1 MYRDSNLSDLVK
13 VKKSTNGYVVSNS
26 VDEEIVSNAK
36 GEFVIQGLDQGT
48 YYLKEIKAPD
58 GYTLLK
64 EAIEI
69 QITPTFVA
77 NRNNYTSNGEGLI
90 SLSATSFN
98 THLNAST
105 NDLSVALK
113 VVNQTGSKLPITGS
127 MGTIV
132 CVLTGTGIMV
142 YVCKKKRE
150 E

>member
-1 MYRDSNLSDLVK
+1 MRGLKTNEKDVKLEGATFKLYRDSNLSDLVK

-64 EAIEI
+64 EALEI

-90 SLSATSFN
+90 SLSETSYT
-98 THLNAST
+98 TH
-105 NDLSVALK
+105 
-113 VVNQTGSKLPITGS
+113 
-127 MGTIV
+127 
-132 CVLTGTGIMV
+132 
-142 YVCKKKRE
+142 
-150 E
+150 